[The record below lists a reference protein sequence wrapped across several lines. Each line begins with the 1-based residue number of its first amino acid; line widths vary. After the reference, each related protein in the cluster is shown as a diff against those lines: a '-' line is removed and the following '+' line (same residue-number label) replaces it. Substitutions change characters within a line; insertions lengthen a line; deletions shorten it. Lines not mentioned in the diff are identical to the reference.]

1 MQLVDALR
9 GRRSVVRLTR
19 PAPSD
24 EEFVGM
30 VEDCATCP
38 DHGRLRPWRLVL
50 VRGRARETLGKA
62 FAAGVPISETQARA
76 RAAAKPL
83 RAPLLVS
90 IIFTPRP
97 NPKVPEWEQL
107 AAVTAVVHSL
117 LLLLHAQGWGA
128 LWRTGGLDSSSH
140 VAKLLGLDAGER
152 CLGWLYVGTPDVTT
166 LPGRPGYDVRQ
177 KLFSLSHDGSIVP
190 MFCAT
195 PAGEFECTRLDT
207 DYGIGATTPGS
218 SPALDR
224 RPVDRSQ

>member
-9 GRRSVVRLTR
+9 GRRSVVRLTG

-30 VEDCATCP
+30 VEDSATCP

-50 VRGRARETLGKA
+50 IRGRARERLGAA
-62 FAAGVPISETQARA
+62 FAAGLRAGETQARA

-107 AAVTAVVHSL
+107 AAVTAVAHSL

-128 LWRTGGLDSSSH
+128 MWRTGGLDSSPH
-140 VAKLLGLDAGER
+140 VAKLLGLAVGER
-152 CLGWLYVGTPDVTT
+152 CLGWLYIGTPGVAT
-166 LPGRPGYDVRQ
+166 LPRRPECDVRH
-177 KLFSLSHDGSIVP
+177 KLFSLNQDGSVVP
-190 MFCAT
+190 MFSAT
-195 PAGEFECTRLDT
+195 PAE
-207 DYGIGATTPGS
+207 
-218 SPALDR
+218 SPA
-224 RPVDRSQ
+224 